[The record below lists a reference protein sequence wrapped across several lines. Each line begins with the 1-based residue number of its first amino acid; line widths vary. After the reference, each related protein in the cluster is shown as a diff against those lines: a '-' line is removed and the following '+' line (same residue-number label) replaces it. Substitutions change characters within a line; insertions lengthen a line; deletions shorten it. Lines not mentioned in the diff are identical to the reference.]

1 MRLDIKLAQ
10 MYPSISRSRCQK
22 LIADGGVT
30 LNGRKTTEKDR
41 KIKISD
47 SDEIVLL
54 NKSILYDFNAQNT
67 APEPIEMDLDIVY
80 EDEYLMVVN
89 KPRGIVVHPG
99 SGTVAP
105 TLVSGILYH
114 CGKNL
119 SDTGGCDRPGIVHR
133 IDKDTS
139 GLLMVAKTNKVH
151 NALKKQLSE
160 HSITRS
166 YIALVHGNFNENE
179 GYIDSPII
187 RDPKNRIKKSVLDP
201 AKVLSS
207 LKNKNYNDANNLDE
221 IYYDFLKYNRARE
234 AYTSYKVIEN
244 LNGFSLLRC
253 TLKTGRTHQIRVHMS
268 SIGHPLVGDPLY
280 GFKKTPWREEGQ
292 MLHAAILGFV
302 HPVREE
308 YIEFSVTPPED
319 FQNKVAKIRG
329 GQKKRH

>member
-1 MRLDIKLAQ
+1 MRLDLKLVQ
-10 MYPSISRSRCQK
+10 MYPSISRSKCQR
-22 LIADGGVT
+22 LIANGAVT
-30 LNGRKTTEKDR
+30 LNGRRTTEKDR
-41 KIKISD
+41 KINISD
-47 SDEIVLL
+47 QDEIILL
-54 NKSILYDFNAQNT
+54 DTSIIELDAQNT

-99 SGTVAP
+99 SGTIDP

-114 CGKNL
+114 CGANL
-119 SDTGGCDRPGIVHR
+119 SDAGGCDRPGIVHR

-139 GLLMVAKTNKVH
+139 GLLMVAKSNKIH
-151 NALKKQLSE
+151 NALKKQLSK

-166 YIALVHGNFNENE
+166 YIALVHGNFAENE

-187 RDPKNRIKKSVLDP
+187 RDPKNRIKKAALDE
-201 AKVLSS
+201 AKIRAS
-207 LKNKNYNDANNLDE
+207 LKNKNNYDAKKLDE
-221 IYYDFLKYNRARE
+221 AYYDFIKNSRSRE
-234 AYTSYKVIEN
+234 AYTSYKVIES

-253 TLKTGRTHQIRVHMS
+253 TLKTGRTHQIRVHMA

-280 GFKKTPWREEGQ
+280 GLKKTPWREEGQ

-308 YIEFSVTPPED
+308 YLEFSVTPPED
-319 FQNKVAKIRG
+319 FQKKVSKIRG
-329 GQKKRH
+329 RQKKRH

>member
-1 MRLDIKLAQ
+1 MRLDLKLVQ
-10 MYPSISRSRCQK
+10 MYPSISRSKCQR
-22 LIADGGVT
+22 LIADGAVT
-30 LNGRKTTEKDR
+30 LNGRRTTEKDR
-41 KIKISD
+41 KITISD
-47 SDEIVLL
+47 EDEIILL
-54 NKSILYDFNAQNT
+54 DTSIIELDAQNT
-67 APEPIEMDLDIVY
+67 APEPIKMDLDIVY

-99 SGTVAP
+99 SGTIDP

-114 CGKNL
+114 CGADL
-119 SDTGGCDRPGIVHR
+119 SDAGGCDRPGIVHR

-139 GLLMVAKTNKVH
+139 GLLMVAKSNQIH
-151 NALKKQLSE
+151 DALKKQLSK

-166 YIALVHGNFNENE
+166 YIALVHGNFAENE

-187 RDPKNRIKKSVLDP
+187 RDPKNRIKKAALDE
-201 AKVLSS
+201 AKIRAS
-207 LKNKNYNDANNLDE
+207 LKNKNNYDAKKLDE
-221 IYYDFLKYNRARE
+221 AYYDFIKNSRSRE
-234 AYTSYKVIEN
+234 AYTSYKVIES

-253 TLKTGRTHQIRVHMS
+253 TLKTGRTHQIRVHMA

-280 GFKKTPWREEGQ
+280 GLKKTPWREEGQ

-308 YIEFSVTPPED
+308 YLEFSVTPPED
-319 FQNKVAKIRG
+319 FQKKVSKIRG